1 MSLRR
6 NLSILVIALF
16 AIAAMPSTASADWLL
31 TPFIGAN
38 FGGAAD
44 VDDAIAGQSFE
55 NKFEKK
61 LDYGLSLGWMGGG
74 IVGWEIDFGYSPNFF
89 ERGTAGNNDF
99 EFTNDS
105 NVTTLTGN
113 VIIGAPIGGSGGSV
127 RPYAVGGVGLI
138 RTNLQDAAGLFD
150 KVSAND
156 FGLDVG
162 GGVMAFFADNVGI
175 RGDLR
180 YFRSFEDS
188 ETEPGEGGLEGLG
201 LSDFH
206 FWRGTVGVTFKF

>member
-6 NLSILVIALF
+6 VLSILVIALF
-16 AIAAMPSTASADWLL
+16 ASTATPSTASADWLL

-38 FGGAAD
+38 FGGAAGVAD
-44 VDDAIAGQSFE
+44 VISGESFDNE
-55 NKFEKK
+55 FEKR
-61 LDYGLSLGWMGGG
+61 LDYGLSFGWMGAG
-74 IVGWEIDFGYSPNFF
+74 IVGWEVDFGYSPNFF
-89 ERGTAGNNDF
+89 ERGTVSNDEF

-105 NVTTLTGN
+105 NVTTLMGN
-113 VIIGAPIGGSGGSV
+113 VIIGAPVGGSGASL

-150 KVSAND
+150 KVSASD

-162 GGVMAFFADNVGI
+162 GGVMVFFVDNVGI